1 VNGVRIDYSLGEYQS
16 AINSALE
23 KLRRDKIVERI
34 TAKDYTVWK
43 PAPDEIVNRL
53 GWLDVPAQSLEKVN
67 FILAI
72 FEPLKSKNFNN
83 IVLLGMGGSSLA
95 PEVFS
100 RIIGS
105 KPGYPKLHILD
116 TTDPVSISTLVQN
129 INLGNTLFLVSSKS
143 GTTLEINSL
152 LKYFYNLCF
161 KNSGKSA
168 GSHFIFITD
177 EGSPLVKTAENLS
190 AHYTFF
196 SKTDIGGRYSGLS
209 VTGIVPAAFTGID
222 VRLLLERTCSHKDAL
237 ITTGASLGT
246 ALGILAGAGR
256 EKLTFILPPHWK
268 VFGDWLEQL
277 IAESTGKEGKGILPV
292 LDEPF
297 TENTAYG
304 KDRVFVIFKNK
315 EDQIISQVEF
325 LKKAGHPVIT
335 VEINDDFDL
344 GIQMFI
350 WEMATAVSAHFLG
363 VNPFDQPDV
372 EATKKHTRA
381 MITNYNK
388 NSSKD
393 EKPAL
398 KFEQGEIFGNVSGE
412 TPAEVSANFLKQGKS
427 GDYICLQIYLSPSPE
442 IDEAISVLRKTI
454 SQKYMLP
461 VTCGYGPRYLHSTGQ
476 LHKGDSGNGL
486 FIQLTQ
492 DYSSDIGIPDNPGE
506 DKSSLSFGTLKAF
519 QAQGDWQALTDAGRR
534 IIRFHFRSNS
544 AASLKNLAEMIL

>member
-1 VNGVRIDYSLGEYQS
+1 MNDIRIDYSLGEYQS
-16 AINSALE
+16 AVSSAWE
-23 KLRRDKIVERI
+23 KMRTENLIERI
-34 TAKDYTVWK
+34 KAKDYTVWK

-53 GWLDVPAQSLEKVN
+53 GWLDVPAESLEKVN

-72 FEPLKSKNFNN
+72 FEPLKSKHFND
-83 IVLLGMGGSSLA
+83 IVLLGIGGSSLA

-100 RIIGS
+100 KIFGR

-116 TTDPVSISTLVQN
+116 TTDPVSIATVVRSLN
-129 INLGNTLFLVSSKS
+129 IGNTLFLVSSKS

-161 KNSGKSA
+161 KNSGISA
-168 GSHFIFITD
+168 GRQFIFITD
-177 EGSPLVKTAENLS
+177 EGSPLVKTAQNLS
-190 AHYTFF
+190 AHYIFF

-222 VRLLLERTCSHKDAL
+222 IRQLLERTCSHKDEL
-237 ITTGASLGT
+237 IATGASLGT

-256 EKLTFILPPHWK
+256 DKLTFILPPHWK

-277 IAESTGKEGKGILPV
+277 IAESTGKEGQGILPV
-292 LDEPF
+292 LDESF
-297 TENTAYG
+297 TENIAYG
-304 KDRVFVIFKNK
+304 KDRVFVIVKNK
-315 EDQIISQVEF
+315 EDQIISQAES
-325 LKKAGHPVIT
+325 LINAGHPVMAI
-335 VEINDDFDL
+335 EINDDYDL
-344 GIQMFI
+344 GMQMFI
-350 WEMATAVSAHFLG
+350 WEMATTVSTHFLG

-381 MITNYNK
+381 MINDYHGK
-388 NSSKD
+388 SSKD

-398 KFEQGEIFGNVSGE
+398 KYEQGEIFGNISGK
-412 TPAEVSANFLKQGKS
+412 TSAEVLANFLKQETPGN
-427 GDYICLQIYLSPSPE
+427 YVCLQVYLSQSPDV
-442 IDEAISVLRKTI
+442 DEAIRGLRKVI
-454 SQKYMLP
+454 SQKYLLP

-492 DYSSDIGIPDNPGE
+492 DYSSDIDIPDNPGE

-519 QAQGDWQALTDAGRR
+519 QAQGDWQALIEAKRR
-534 IIRFHFRSNS
+534 IIRFHFRSNP
-544 AASLKNLAEMIL
+544 AAGLKNLAEII

>member
-1 VNGVRIDYSLGEYQS
+1 MNDIRIDYSLGEYQS
-16 AINSALE
+16 AVSSAW
-23 KLRRDKIVERI
+23 DKMRTENLIERI
-34 TAKDYTVWK
+34 KAKDYTVWK

-53 GWLDVPAQSLEKVN
+53 GWLDVPAESLEKVN

-72 FEPLKSKNFNN
+72 FEPLKSKHFND
-83 IVLLGMGGSSLA
+83 IVLLGIGGSSLA

-100 RIIGS
+100 KIFGR

-116 TTDPVSISTLVQN
+116 TTDPVSIATVARSLN
-129 INLGNTLFLVSSKS
+129 IGNTLFLVSSKS

-161 KNSGKSA
+161 KNSGISA
-168 GSHFIFITD
+168 GRQFIFITD
-177 EGSPLVKTAENLS
+177 EGSPLVKTTQNLS
-190 AHYTFF
+190 AHYIFF

-222 VRLLLERTCSHKDAL
+222 IKQLLERTCSHKDEL
-237 ITTGASLGT
+237 IATGASLGT
-246 ALGILAGAGR
+246 ALGILAGTGCD
-256 EKLTFILPPHWK
+256 KLTFILPPHWK

-277 IAESTGKEGKGILPV
+277 IAESTGKEGQGILPV
-292 LDEPF
+292 LDESF

-315 EDQIISQVEF
+315 EDQIISQAES
-325 LKKAGHPVIT
+325 LINAGHPVMTI
-335 VEINDDFDL
+335 EINDDYDL
-344 GIQMFI
+344 GMQMFI
-350 WEMATAVSAHFLG
+350 WETATAVAAHFLG

-381 MITNYNK
+381 MINDYHGK
-388 NSSKD
+388 SSKD

-398 KFEQGEIFGNVSGE
+398 KYEQGEIFGNISGK
-412 TPAEVSANFLKQGKS
+412 TSAEVLANFLKQGTP
-427 GDYICLQIYLSPSPE
+427 GNYVCLQVYLSPSPDV
-442 IDEAISVLRKTI
+442 DEAIRSLRKVI

-492 DYSSDIGIPDNPGE
+492 GYSSDINIPDNPGE
-506 DKSSLSFGTLKAF
+506 EKSALSFGTLKAF
-519 QAQGDWQALTDAGRR
+519 QAQGDWQALIEAKRR
-534 IIRFHFRSNS
+534 IIRFHFRSNPS
-544 AASLKNLAEMIL
+544 AGLKNLAEII

>member
-16 AINSALE
+16 AVNSALE

-53 GWLDVPAQSLEKVN
+53 GWLDAPLESLEKVN

-72 FEPLKSKNFNN
+72 FEPLRGKNFHDV
-83 IVLLGMGGSSLA
+83 VLLGIGGSSLA
-95 PEVFS
+95 PEVFNK
-100 RIIGS
+100 IFGH
-105 KPGYPKLHILD
+105 KTGYPMLHILD
-116 TTDPVSISTLVQN
+116 TTDPASISGLAQN
-129 INLGNTLFLVSSKS
+129 LDIGNTLFLVSSKS

-161 KNSGKSA
+161 KNSGISA
-168 GSHFIFITD
+168 GRQFIFITD
-177 EGSPLVKTAENLS
+177 EGSPLVKTAQNLS

-222 VRLLLERTCSHKDAL
+222 VRLLLERTCSHKDEL
-237 ITTGASLGT
+237 ITTGASLGA
-246 ALGILAGAGR
+246 ALGILAQAGR
-256 EKLTFILPPHWK
+256 DKLTFILPQHWED
-268 VFGDWLEQL
+268 FGDWLEQL

-292 LDEPF
+292 LDEPLV
-297 TENTAYG
+297 ENSVYG
-304 KDRVFVIFKNK
+304 KDRAFVIFKYK
-315 EDQIISQVEF
+315 GDKILPQKGSLI
-325 LKKAGHPVIT
+325 KAGHPVIT
-335 VEINDDFDL
+335 IEINDDYDL
-344 GIQMFI
+344 GTQMFI

-381 MITNYNK
+381 MINDYHGK
-388 NSSKD
+388 SSKD

-398 KFEQGEIFGNVSGE
+398 KYEQGEIFGNVSGA
-412 TPAEVSANFLKQGKS
+412 TPADVMASFLKQETPGN
-427 GDYICLQIYLSPSPE
+427 YVCLQVYLSPSPDV
-442 IDEAISVLRKTI
+442 DEAISVLRKVI

-476 LHKGDSGNGL
+476 LHKGDSGNDL

-492 DYSSDIGIPDNPGE
+492 DFDQDLDIPDKLGE
-506 DKSSLSFGTLKAF
+506 EKSSLSFGVLKAF
-519 QAQGDWQALTDAGRR
+519 QAKGDWQALTDARRR
-534 IIRFHFRSNS
+534 IIRFHFRKNP
-544 AASLKNLAEMIL
+544 AAGLKNLAEII